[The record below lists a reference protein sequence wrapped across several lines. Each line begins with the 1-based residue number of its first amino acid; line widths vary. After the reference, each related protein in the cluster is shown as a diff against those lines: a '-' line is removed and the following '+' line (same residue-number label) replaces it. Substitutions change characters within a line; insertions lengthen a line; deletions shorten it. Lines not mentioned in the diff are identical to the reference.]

1 MKRIVAVFVMLLL
14 VASSAFADNGTVINK
29 LAFDVA
35 VVNKSFSMQWGVLP
49 QSQLMDA
56 KIKASKMTDNIV
68 NGFVKLIP
76 DYKPADAL
84 KLFMK
89 ICNANGY
96 QAFIAEN
103 EYNPGNFIVTANS
116 AQGNIIELAVDET
129 MDNASV
135 TLTVGQALFHEK
147 RSKDYNPNKPKEYK
161 VEVSFNMIET
171 VGFDISDKGRSP
183 DGNLILSEI
192 KGGSAMANLGALLG
206 SDLYSVDNI
215 DTKKCTAQ
223 ELREYIKQAVKANK
237 TITVVFMAE
246 DGKQKS
252 IDVKPK

>member
-1 MKRIVAVFVMLLL
+1 MRKFLTTFVVLMLFATPALADTGAIIRQL
-14 VASSAFADNGTVINK
+14 SSDVASIN
-29 LAFDVA
+29 
-35 VVNKSFSMQWGVLP
+35 SMYSMQWGTLP
-49 QSQLMDA
+49 QSRLSEA
-56 KIKASKMTDNIV
+56 KVKCGQMLDKIANS
-68 NGFVKLIP
+68 FVKLIP
-76 DYKPADAL
+76 EYSPSAAL

-89 ICNANGY
+89 ICNASGY
-96 QAFIAEN
+96 EAFISEN
-103 EYNPGNFIVTANS
+103 EYNPGNFMVTANS
-116 AQGNIIELAVDET
+116 RQGNIIELAIDET
-129 MDNASV
+129 MDSANF
-135 TLTVGQALFHEK
+135 TLTVGQALLHEK

-246 DGKQKS
+246 DGKRKS